1 MILQWILQNYIA
13 LYDLKWRLMIHI
25 AYFNL
30 ICVIWFNVA
39 SYAFILFYIASHKI
53 ILGLMISHC
62 AILFNSRVTLYCLI

>member
-1 MILQWILQNYIA
+1 MILQWIQQNYIA

-39 SYAFILFYIASHKI
+39 SYAFILRRMLQYGF
-53 ILGLMISHC
+53 ILHP
-62 AILFNSRVTLYCLI
+62 TK